1 MTEEEYQKAKQA
13 IKEYETKKA
22 QRDLYVDIRNS
33 ADTLAIRDGKGREIV
48 LTGAEP
54 LSRIIEYVNEKIAEI
69 DGEQEAIPA
78 PKV

>member
-48 LTGAEP
+48 LTGFQVILHKQMILLLNRAW
-54 LSRIIEYVNEKIAEI
+54 
-69 DGEQEAIPA
+69 
-78 PKV
+78 